1 MYLYKK
7 LRGKKNLLRKLTD
20 KNFCTNLYYN
30 NLYFIIPKYSFGLTE
45 MDIKFNSL
53 KILFNS
59 LLEYN
64 TFDNIIKDLN
74 CKQREFL
81 IEKINFIKCEE
92 IKKVQI
98 ENKNNI
104 KYKKN
109 KNINLSTNLV
119 NYIIKFIYITKVKS
133 KITI

>member
-1 MYLYKK
+1 M
-7 LRGKKNLLRKLTD
+7 
-20 KNFCTNLYYN
+20 
-30 NLYFIIPKYSFGLTE
+30 
-45 MDIKFNSL
+45 
-53 KILFNS
+53 
-59 LLEYN
+59 LEYN

-98 ENKNNI
+98 ENKNKI

-109 KNINLSTNLV
+109 KNINLSGSN
-119 NYIIKFIYITKVKS
+119 NKS
-133 KITI
+133 MLN